1 MMHDSCLDGCPFYE
15 VIAKQLKAYF
25 NVPLKLSVF
34 SIFRKFSYLLL
45 LPIVPKTCFLPLAE
59 LACFIVSNSY
69 PLLLM

>member
-34 SIFRKFSYLLL
+34 LYFPQVLVFTSSAHC
-45 LPIVPKTCFLPLAE
+45 P
-59 LACFIVSNSY
+59 
-69 PLLLM
+69 